1 MKCLKATLSYFFD
14 KGAQMVLLSVVP
26 ALMTALLLSPS
37 AGLYYLACYK
47 DLHADSFASLYE
59 QMHFLPYDFYWV
71 GIIGL
76 VLCFVVLALLFG
88 IVDRHM
94 RVVEF
99 TISFRRA
106 KTRINYN
113 ILTALKFGFTA
124 GVVFELGDVLL
135 TLLYYGWAS
144 ALGPGE
150 GCLCFRSSRGSRCA
164 RWCSS

>member
-94 RVVEF
+94 RVGEF

-113 ILTALKFGFTA
+113 ILTALKFGLTA

-150 GCLCFRSSRGSRCA
+150 G
-164 RWCSS
+164 WP

>member
-94 RVVEF
+94 RVGEF

-106 KTRINYN
+106 ETRSNSGSPQAWCSNSGTCSSLCFI
-113 ILTALKFGFTA
+113 TA
-124 GVVFELGDVLL
+124 GQARSVRGRA
-135 TLLYYGWAS
+135 G
-144 ALGPGE
+144 
-150 GCLCFRSSRGSRCA
+150 LCFRSSRGSRCA